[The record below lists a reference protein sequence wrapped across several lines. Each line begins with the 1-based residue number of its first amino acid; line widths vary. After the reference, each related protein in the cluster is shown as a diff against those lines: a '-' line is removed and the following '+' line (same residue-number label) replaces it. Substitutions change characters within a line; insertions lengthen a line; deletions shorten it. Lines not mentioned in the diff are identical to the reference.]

1 MTPNRRFR
9 ALPARTAETSG
20 LVLLILPF
28 LVGMAALVVV
38 PAVVTL
44 GLSTFRYDLIQP
56 PSFVGLDNFRA
67 LLADDIF
74 GIAVRNSILFLA
86 FAVPIRLIAVVGLA
100 LLLHRSSMR
109 GGALYRLAIFLPVV
123 IPEVA
128 LAIAWLWILNPLFGP
143 LNSILTGLGV
153 APVAWLTDPG
163 AAQAAMLLIAC
174 FTIGEAFVIAV
185 AARRSIPADLY
196 DMAVVDGASSP
207 ALVRFVT
214 LPLMLPVLVLLV
226 LRDAVLV
233 LQATLVPSLIVTG
246 GGPPPYATTYG
257 PLFIYEQAFEYLR
270 YGYAAAATAL
280 FLGVTIVI
288 VLLQVRVLRRWGH
301 WTWA

>member
-1 MTPNRRFR
+1 MTPRRGP
-9 ALPARTAETSG
+9 LARGRETSG
-20 LVLLILPF
+20 LWLLILPY
-28 LVGMAALVVV
+28 LLGLTALVVV

-44 GLSTFRYDLIQP
+44 VLAAFRYDLIQP
-56 PSFVGLDNFRA
+56 PSFVGLDNVGR
-67 LLADDIF
+67 LLEDDIF
-74 GIAVRNSILFLA
+74 GIAVRNSMVFLA
-86 FAVPIRLIAVVGLA
+86 FAIPIRLVAVVGLA

-109 GGALYRLAIFLPVV
+109 VGAVYRLAVFIPVV

-143 LNSILTGLGV
+143 LNSILTGLGL

-163 AAQAAMLLIAC
+163 AAQAAMVLISC

-214 LPLMLPVLVLLV
+214 LPMMLPVLLLLV
-226 LRDAVLV
+226 LRDVVLV

-257 PLFIYEQAFEYLR
+257 PLFIYQQAFEYLR

-280 FLGVTIVI
+280 FLVVTVVI

-301 WTWA
+301 WAWA

>member
-1 MTPNRRFR
+1 MTRRR
-9 ALPARTAETSG
+9 RPHARGREISG
-20 LVLLILPF
+20 LWLLTLPY
-28 LVGMAALVVV
+28 LVGLSALVVV

-44 GLSTFRYDLIQP
+44 ILATFRFDLIQP
-56 PSFVGLDNFRA
+56 PSFVGLDNFGS
-67 LLADDIF
+67 LLADDVF

-86 FAVPIRLIAVVGLA
+86 LAVPIRLVAVVGLA

-109 GGALYRLAIFLPVV
+109 GGAVYRLAVFLPVV

-143 LNSILTGLGV
+143 LNSILTGLGL

-163 AAQAAMLLIAC
+163 AAQAAMVLISC

-214 LPLMLPVLVLLV
+214 LPMMLPVLLLLV
-226 LRDAVLV
+226 LRDVVLV

-257 PLFIYEQAFEYLR
+257 PLFIYQQAFEYLR
-270 YGYAAAATAL
+270 YGYAAAATAV
-280 FLGVTIVI
+280 FLIVTIVI

-301 WTWA
+301 WAWA

>member
-1 MTPNRRFR
+1 LTL
-9 ALPARTAETSG
+9 LPRNLGRHREISG
-20 LVLLILPF
+20 LWLLIFPY
-28 LVGMAALVVV
+28 LVGLTALVVV
-38 PAVVTL
+38 PAALTL
-44 GLSTFRYDLIQP
+44 ILAAFRYDLIQP
-56 PSFVGLDNFRA
+56 PSFVGLGNLRA

-86 FAVPIRLIAVVGLA
+86 FAVPIRLVAVVGLA
-100 LLLHRSSMR
+100 LLLHRSTMR
-109 GGALYRLAIFLPVV
+109 GGAVYRLAVFLPVV

-143 LNSILTGLGV
+143 LNSILTGLGFV
-153 APVAWLTDPG
+153 PVAWLTDPG
-163 AAQAAMLLIAC
+163 AAQAAMVLICC

-214 LPLMLPVLVLLV
+214 LPMMLPVLLLLV
-226 LRDAVLV
+226 LRDVVLV
-233 LQATLVPSLIVTG
+233 LQATLVPSLVVTG

-257 PLFIYEQAFEYLR
+257 PLFIYQQAFEYLR
-270 YGYAAAATAL
+270 YGYAAAATAV
-280 FLGVTIVI
+280 FLVVTILI

-301 WTWA
+301 WAWA